1 MIGILYKVLYWS
13 DLKVKSLL
21 KTQTLGVRAHIE
33 NASGEIL
40 LVKHT
45 YIQGWHYPGGR
56 VDSFEDSLD
65 AVKREV
71 LEESGI
77 EVAELSLRGVYSNFS
92 LGRNDHVIFYTG
104 KALSDSPKPNRFE
117 ISEAKFFS
125 RDELP
130 QDISQSVLR
139 RLSEEQGGW

>member
-1 MIGILYKVLYWS
+1 MIGTLYRALYWS

-33 NASGEIL
+33 NTNGEIL

-56 VDSFEDSLD
+56 VDSFEDSLE
-65 AVKREV
+65 AARREV
-71 LEESGI
+71 FEESGI
-77 EVAELSLRGVYSNFS
+77 EVAELSLHGVYSNFS

-104 KALSDSPKPNRFE
+104 KALSESPKANRFE
-117 ISEAKFFS
+117 IREAKFFS
-125 RDELP
+125 RDKLP

-139 RLSEEQGGW
+139 RLSEEQGRW